1 MDKIRVLLVDDHVLF
16 VESLRTVIDRR
27 ARDIAVLGIAL
38 NGEDAIRMSAEL
50 SPDIILM
57 DIRMPGMSGVECTRV
72 IKERS
77 PGAQIMML
85 TTFDDDEYILQA
97 LGHGAVGYLL
107 KDADPS
113 FLISAI
119 RSVHRGGVLIAPQV
133 AKKLLGRLVPRGA
146 DGETRPAADG
156 AAEAAGGRRTAIDTL
171 SRREHE
177 VLTQLAKGLT
187 NREIADALFI
197 AEQTV
202 KSHCNRAFKKAGV
215 TDRLQLAVQA
225 YKLWPEMVLSPHKI
239 FDP

>member
-1 MDKIRVLLVDDHVLF
+1 MDKIKVLLVDDHVLF
-16 VESLRTVIDRR
+16 VESLRTVIDKRT
-27 ARDIAVLGIAL
+27 RDIAVLGIAV
-38 NGEDAIRMSAEL
+38 NGEDAIRMTAEL

-57 DIRMPGMSGVECTRV
+57 DIRMPGMSGVECTRI
-72 IKERS
+72 IKERF
-77 PGAQIMML
+77 PGVQIMML

-107 KDADPS
+107 KDSDPS

-133 AKKLLGRLVPRGA
+133 AKKLLVKLVPHGP
-146 DGETRPAADG
+146 GEETRQASD
-156 AAEAAGGRRTAIDTL
+156 AAEDAGSRRTALDSL

-177 VLTQLAKGLT
+177 VLIQLAKGLT

-202 KSHCNRAFKKAGV
+202 KNHVSEIYAKLGVHDRAQALRLALEAGI
-215 TDRLQLAVQA
+215 
-225 YKLWPEMVLSPHKI
+225 E
-239 FDP
+239 

>member
-16 VESLRTVIDRR
+16 VESLRTVIDKR

-50 SPDIILM
+50 APDIILM

-77 PGAQIMML
+77 PGVQIMML

-107 KDADPS
+107 KDSDPS

-133 AKKLLGRLVPRGA
+133 AKKLLVKLVPHGP
-146 DGETRPAADG
+146 GEETRQASD
-156 AAEAAGGRRTAIDTL
+156 AAEDAGSRRTALDSL

-177 VLTQLAKGLT
+177 VLIQLAKGLT

-202 KSHCNRAFKKAGV
+202 KNHVSEIYAKLGVHDRAQALRLALEAGI
-215 TDRLQLAVQA
+215 
-225 YKLWPEMVLSPHKI
+225 E
-239 FDP
+239 

>member
-1 MDKIRVLLVDDHVLF
+1 MDRIGVLLVDDHVLF

-27 ARDIAVLGIAL
+27 ARDLAVLGIAL
-38 NGEDAIRMSAEL
+38 NGAEAIRMAAEL

-57 DIRMPGMSGVECTRV
+57 DIRMPDMSGVECTRI

-77 PGAQIMML
+77 PGVQIMML

-133 AKKLLGRLVPRGA
+133 AKKLLGKLVTL
-146 DGETRPAADG
+146 GEEARPSGDAGEGRSPGD
-156 AAEAAGGRRTAIDTL
+156 AEEAGGARRTALDSL
-171 SRREHE
+171 SRREHD
-177 VLTQLAKGLT
+177 VLNLLAKGMT

-202 KSHCNRAFKKAGV
+202 KNHVSEIYAKLGVHDRAQALRLALEAGI
-215 TDRLQLAVQA
+215 
-225 YKLWPEMVLSPHKI
+225 E
-239 FDP
+239 

>member
-16 VESLRTVIDRR
+16 VESLRTVIDKR

-50 SPDIILM
+50 APDIILM

-77 PGAQIMML
+77 PGVQIMML

-133 AKKLLGRLVPRGA
+133 AKKLLVKLVPHGP
-146 DGETRPAADG
+146 GEETRQASD
-156 AAEAAGGRRTAIDTL
+156 AAEDAGSRRTALDSL

-177 VLTQLAKGLT
+177 VLIQLAKGLT

-202 KSHCNRAFKKAGV
+202 KNHVSEIYAKLGVHDRAQALLLALEAGI
-215 TDRLQLAVQA
+215 
-225 YKLWPEMVLSPHKI
+225 E
-239 FDP
+239 

>member
-27 ARDIAVLGIAL
+27 TRDIAVLGIAL
-38 NGEDAIRMSAEL
+38 NGKDAIRMTAEL
-50 SPDIILM
+50 APDIILM
-57 DIRMPGMSGVECTRV
+57 DIRMPDMSGVECTRI
-72 IKERS
+72 IKERH
-77 PGAQIMML
+77 PGVQIMML

-133 AKKLLGRLVPRGA
+133 AKKLLGKIVPHGP
-146 DGETRPAADG
+146 GEEARPAADG
-156 AAEAAGGRRTAIDTL
+156 GAEGAGGRRTALDSL

-177 VLTQLAKGLT
+177 VLNQLAKGLT

-202 KSHCNRAFKKAGV
+202 KNHVSEIYAKLGVHDRAQALRLALEAGI
-215 TDRLQLAVQA
+215 
-225 YKLWPEMVLSPHKI
+225 E
-239 FDP
+239 

>member
-1 MDKIRVLLVDDHVLF
+1 MDKIRVLLVDDHLLF

-50 SPDIILM
+50 APDIILM

-77 PGAQIMML
+77 PGVQIMML

-107 KDADPS
+107 KDSDPS

-133 AKKLLGRLVPRGA
+133 AKKLLVKLVPHGP
-146 DGETRPAADG
+146 GEETRQASD
-156 AAEAAGGRRTAIDTL
+156 AAEDAGSRRTALDSL

-177 VLTQLAKGLT
+177 VLIQLAKGLT

-202 KSHCNRAFKKAGV
+202 KNHVSEIYAKLGVHDRAQALRLALEAGI
-215 TDRLQLAVQA
+215 
-225 YKLWPEMVLSPHKI
+225 E
-239 FDP
+239 

>member
-16 VESLRTVIDRR
+16 VESLRTVIDKR

-50 SPDIILM
+50 APDIILM
-57 DIRMPGMSGVECTRV
+57 DIRMPGMSGVECTRI
-72 IKERS
+72 IKERT
-77 PGAQIMML
+77 PGVQIMML

-133 AKKLLGRLVPRGA
+133 AKKLLGRLVPRGP
-146 DGETRPAADG
+146 DGEARPAADG
-156 AAEAAGGRRTAIDTL
+156 AAEAAGGRRTAIDSL

-177 VLTQLAKGLT
+177 VLLQLAKGLT

-202 KSHCNRAFKKAGV
+202 KNHVSEIYAKLGVHDRAQALLLALEAGI
-215 TDRLQLAVQA
+215 
-225 YKLWPEMVLSPHKI
+225 E
-239 FDP
+239 

>member
-1 MDKIRVLLVDDHVLF
+1 MDRIGVLLVDDHVLF

-38 NGEDAIRMSAEL
+38 NGAEAIRMAAEL

-57 DIRMPGMSGVECTRV
+57 DIRMPDMSGVECTRV

-77 PGAQIMML
+77 PGVQIMML

-133 AKKLLGRLVPRGA
+133 AKKLIGKIVTQAPGDEARPPLDA
-146 DGETRPAADG
+146 GEAG
-156 AAEAAGGRRTAIDTL
+156 AARRTALDSL

-177 VLTQLAKGLT
+177 VLNHLAKGLT

-202 KSHCNRAFKKAGV
+202 KNHVSEIYAKLGVHDRAQALRLALEAGI
-215 TDRLQLAVQA
+215 
-225 YKLWPEMVLSPHKI
+225 E
-239 FDP
+239 

>member
-16 VESLRTVIDRR
+16 VESLRTVIDKR

-50 SPDIILM
+50 TPDIILM
-57 DIRMPGMSGVECTRV
+57 DIRMPGMSGVECTRI
-72 IKERS
+72 IKERT
-77 PGAQIMML
+77 PGVQIMML

-133 AKKLLGRLVPRGA
+133 AKKLLGRLVPRGP
-146 DGETRPAADG
+146 DGEARPAADG
-156 AAEAAGGRRTAIDTL
+156 AAEAAGGRRTAIDSL

-177 VLTQLAKGLT
+177 VLIQLAKGLT

-202 KSHCNRAFKKAGV
+202 KNHVSEIYAKLGVHDRAQALLLALEAGI
-215 TDRLQLAVQA
+215 
-225 YKLWPEMVLSPHKI
+225 E
-239 FDP
+239 

>member
-1 MDKIRVLLVDDHVLF
+1 MDRIGVLLVDDHVLF

-27 ARDIAVLGIAL
+27 ARDLAVLGIAL
-38 NGEDAIRMSAEL
+38 NGAEAIRLAAEL

-57 DIRMPGMSGVECTRV
+57 DIRMPDMSGVECTRI

-77 PGAQIMML
+77 PGVQIMML

-133 AKKLLGRLVPRGA
+133 AKKLLGKLVTLGDAGEDRLLGDAREARPPGDA
-146 DGETRPAADG
+146 GEG
-156 AAEAAGGRRTAIDTL
+156 GEARRTALDSL
-171 SRREHE
+171 SRREHD
-177 VLTQLAKGLT
+177 VLNLLAKGRT

-202 KSHCNRAFKKAGV
+202 KNHVSEIYAKLGVHDRAQALRFALEAGI
-215 TDRLQLAVQA
+215 
-225 YKLWPEMVLSPHKI
+225 E
-239 FDP
+239 

>member
-1 MDKIRVLLVDDHVLF
+1 MDRIGVLLVDDHVLF

-27 ARDIAVLGIAL
+27 ARDLAVLGIAL
-38 NGEDAIRMSAEL
+38 NGADAIRMAAEL

-57 DIRMPGMSGVECTRV
+57 DIRMPDMSGVECTRI

-77 PGAQIMML
+77 PGVQIMML

-133 AKKLLGRLVPRGA
+133 AKKLLGKIVMH
-146 DGETRPAADG
+146 GEEARPPNE
-156 AAEAAGGRRTAIDTL
+156 AAEGGGARRTALDSL

-177 VLTQLAKGLT
+177 VLNHLAKGRT

-202 KSHCNRAFKKAGV
+202 KNHVSEIYAKLGVHDRAQALRLALEAGI
-215 TDRLQLAVQA
+215 
-225 YKLWPEMVLSPHKI
+225 E
-239 FDP
+239 

>member
-16 VESLRTVIDRR
+16 VESLRTVIDTR

-38 NGEDAIRMSAEL
+38 NGEDAIRMTAEL

-57 DIRMPGMSGVECTRV
+57 DIRMPGMSGVECTRI
-72 IKERS
+72 IKERH
-77 PGAQIMML
+77 PGVQIMML
-85 TTFDDDEYILQA
+85 TTFDDDAYILQA

-107 KDADPS
+107 KDADPR

-133 AKKLLGRLVPRGA
+133 AKKLLGKIAAHGPGEEPRQPA
-146 DGETRPAADG
+146 DT
-156 AAEAAGGRRTAIDTL
+156 AEAGARRSALDSL

-177 VLTQLAKGLT
+177 VLIHLSKGLA

-202 KSHCNRAFKKAGV
+202 KNHVSEIYAKLGVHDRTQALRLALEAGI
-215 TDRLQLAVQA
+215 
-225 YKLWPEMVLSPHKI
+225 E
-239 FDP
+239 

>member
-1 MDKIRVLLVDDHVLF
+1 MDRIGVLLVDDHVLF

-27 ARDIAVLGIAL
+27 ARDLAVLGIAL
-38 NGEDAIRMSAEL
+38 NGAEAIRMAAEL

-57 DIRMPGMSGVECTRV
+57 DIRMPDMSGVECTRI

-77 PGAQIMML
+77 PGVQIMML

-133 AKKLLGRLVPRGA
+133 AKKLLGKLVTL
-146 DGETRPAADG
+146 GEEARPPG
-156 AAEAAGGRRTAIDTL
+156 AAGEARPPGAAGEGGGARRTALDSL
-171 SRREHE
+171 SRREHD
-177 VLTQLAKGLT
+177 VLNLLAKGRT

-202 KSHCNRAFKKAGV
+202 KNHVSEIYAKLGVHDRAQALRLALEAGI
-215 TDRLQLAVQA
+215 
-225 YKLWPEMVLSPHKI
+225 E
-239 FDP
+239 

>member
-1 MDKIRVLLVDDHVLF
+1 MDKIRILLVDDHVLF
-16 VESLRTVIDRR
+16 VESLRTVIDKRT
-27 ARDIAVLGIAL
+27 RDIAVLGIAL
-38 NGEDAIRMSAEL
+38 NGEDAIRMTAEL

-57 DIRMPGMSGVECTRV
+57 DIRMPDMSGVECTRI

-77 PGAQIMML
+77 PGVQIMML

-133 AKKLLGRLVPRGA
+133 AKKLLGRLVPRGT
-146 DGETRPAADG
+146 GEETRQAGDAADD
-156 AAEAAGGRRTAIDTL
+156 AGGRRTPLDSL

-202 KSHCNRAFKKAGV
+202 KNHVSEIYAKLGVHDRAQALRLALEAGI
-215 TDRLQLAVQA
+215 
-225 YKLWPEMVLSPHKI
+225 E
-239 FDP
+239 

>member
-1 MDKIRVLLVDDHVLF
+1 MDRIGVLLVDDHVLF

-27 ARDIAVLGIAL
+27 ARDLAVLGIAL
-38 NGEDAIRMSAEL
+38 NGAEAIRMAAEL

-57 DIRMPGMSGVECTRV
+57 DIRMPDMSGVECTRI

-77 PGAQIMML
+77 PGVQIMML

-119 RSVHRGGVLIAPQV
+119 RSVHRGGVLFAPQV
-133 AKKLLGRLVPRGA
+133 AKKLLGKLVTLGEEARPPGDAGEARPPGDAGEGGGA
-146 DGETRPAADG
+146 
-156 AAEAAGGRRTAIDTL
+156 RRTALDSL
-171 SRREHE
+171 SRREHD
-177 VLTQLAKGLT
+177 VLNLLAKGRT

-202 KSHCNRAFKKAGV
+202 KNHVSEIYAKLGVHDRAQALRRALEAGI
-215 TDRLQLAVQA
+215 
-225 YKLWPEMVLSPHKI
+225 E
-239 FDP
+239 

>member
-1 MDKIRVLLVDDHVLF
+1 MDRIGVLLVDDHVLF

-27 ARDIAVLGIAL
+27 ARDLAVLGIAL
-38 NGEDAIRMSAEL
+38 NGAEAIRMAAEL

-57 DIRMPGMSGVECTRV
+57 DIRMPDMSGVECTRI

-77 PGAQIMML
+77 PGVQIMML

-133 AKKLLGRLVPRGA
+133 AKKLLGKLVTLGEEARPPGDAGEGRSPGDAEEGGGA
-146 DGETRPAADG
+146 
-156 AAEAAGGRRTAIDTL
+156 RRTALDSL
-171 SRREHE
+171 SRREHD
-177 VLTQLAKGLT
+177 VLNLLAKGRT

-202 KSHCNRAFKKAGV
+202 KNHVSEIYAKLGVHDRAQALRLALEAGI
-215 TDRLQLAVQA
+215 
-225 YKLWPEMVLSPHKI
+225 E
-239 FDP
+239 

>member
-1 MDKIRVLLVDDHVLF
+1 MDRIRVLLVDDHVLF

-38 NGEDAIRMSAEL
+38 NGKDAIRMTAEL
-50 SPDIILM
+50 APDIILM
-57 DIRMPGMSGVECTRV
+57 DIRMPDMSGVECTRI

-77 PGAQIMML
+77 PGVQIMML

-97 LGHGAVGYLL
+97 LGNGAVGYLL

-133 AKKLLGRLVPRGA
+133 AKKLLGKIAARGA
-146 DGETRPAADG
+146 GEESRPPFADLSD
-156 AAEAAGGRRTAIDTL
+156 AAGGRRTALDSL

-177 VLTQLAKGLT
+177 VLNHLAKGLT

-202 KSHCNRAFKKAGV
+202 KNHVSEIYAKLGVHDRAQALLLALEAGI
-215 TDRLQLAVQA
+215 
-225 YKLWPEMVLSPHKI
+225 E
-239 FDP
+239 